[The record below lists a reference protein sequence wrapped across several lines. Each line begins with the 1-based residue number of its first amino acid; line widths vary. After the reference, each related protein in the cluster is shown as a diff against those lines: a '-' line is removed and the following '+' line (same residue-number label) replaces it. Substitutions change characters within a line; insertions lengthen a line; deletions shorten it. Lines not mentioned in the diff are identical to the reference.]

1 MTNAVAPLTTFPL
14 GAPAENAEAPALLY
28 RLEKSFAVVHFE
40 LAGKGRIVFLPE
52 GAELRMVGSSCL
64 SECFEVAH
72 QGQAYH
78 IFKVDLL
85 GPWSMPLKKRANRLA
100 PARPVGVCA

>member
-28 RLEKSFAVVHFE
+28 RLGKSFAVVHFE
-40 LAGKGRIVFLPE
+40 VAGKGRIVFLPE
-52 GAELRMVGSSCL
+52 GAELRMVGSSRL
-64 SECFEVAH
+64 SECFEVVH
-72 QGQAYH
+72 QGQPYH
-78 IFKVDLL
+78 IFKADLL
-85 GPWSMPLKKRANRLA
+85 GPWAIRLKKRAIRPS